1 MNNNKLKLAVAGAV
15 LAFGSQAA
23 NAGIIIPAGDWT
35 VDLSGNMNTFY
46 SNTDFTGSFSQNEI
60 TGGSVSSNTLTQSFA
75 GLASSTVLAGSAFGT
90 VLHLQE
96 PLNH

>member
-15 LAFGSQAA
+15 LAFGAQTA

-46 SNTDFTGSFSQNEI
+46 SNTD
-60 TGGSVSSNTLTQSFA
+60 L
-75 GLASSTVLAGSAFGT
+75 LWL
-90 VLHLQE
+90 
-96 PLNH
+96 